1 MLQVQL
7 RHFTRG
13 KPNTKKTNLWALLA
27 PHATVASL
35 LFFSSNA
42 HLLVIPATTATLHYL
57 YRFNHFKKATLY
69 LDMQKLG
76 KNDNYIATFEKIRE
90 ILLTDEQFSAYIEQ
104 RNFDE
109 GGDDKQRT
117 TTLIFENPM
126 FQPFSYKIE
135 GMVGKLDEERTRFS
149 FECAF

>member
-1 MLQVQL
+1 M
-7 RHFTRG
+7 
-13 KPNTKKTNLWALLA
+13 
-27 PHATVASL
+27 
-35 LFFSSNA
+35 
-42 HLLVIPATTATLHYL
+42 IPATTATLHYL

-126 FQPFSYKIE
+126 F
-135 GMVGKLDEERTRFS
+135 
-149 FECAF
+149 